1 MGVLAGGVCISS
13 VSLTVNRKYFM
24 TGFLCIIASSVLLD
38 DAAYSWMMQ

>member
-13 VSLTVNRKYFM
+13 VFLTVNRKYFDWL
-24 TGFLCIIASSVLLD
+24 LCIIASSVLLD